1 MPDISR
7 KGMTAAA
14 FPGVLRTP
22 TAALSP
28 KHGGRQR
35 KHPTPS
41 RGKKELKSSTYIF
54 FPALEKGRDHGQ
66 ENPRRHYRIGSLTRT
81 PDLRERQLRDEVMT

>member
-14 FPGVLRTP
+14 FPGVFGEPPRRP
-22 TAALSP
+22 CPPNTAAV
-28 KHGGRQR
+28 R
-35 KHPTPS
+35 KNTPS
-41 RGKKELKSSTYIF
+41 PLKGEEGGKIKHIHI

-66 ENPRRHYRIGSLTRT
+66 ENPRSHYRIGSLT
-81 PDLRERQLRDEVMT
+81 

>member
-7 KGMTAAA
+7 EGMTAAA
-14 FPGVLRTP
+14 FPGVLGTP

-28 KHGGRQR
+28 KHGGRQK
-35 KHPTPS
+35 KHPLPLKGEEG
-41 RGKKELKSSTYIF
+41 GKIKHVHI

-66 ENPRRHYRIGSLTRT
+66 ENPRSHYRIGSLT
-81 PDLRERQLRDEVMT
+81 